1 MIVQNKIE
9 YRIIL
14 GMHLSPV
21 NLDMGYIE
29 MFIKIKNVLMGLHCM
44 FEFKKMSFLP
54 LKYFS
59 SFRASLF
66 RSKAI
71 SIFTSILPS
80 RSQILFLWCLFQ
92 CYLHLLIRTKYLLR
106 YCIWFRD
113 ILVTIIKLNLL

>member
-59 SFRASLF
+59 SFPASLF

-71 SIFTSILPS
+71 SS
-80 RSQILFLWCLFQ
+80 
-92 CYLHLLIRTKYLLR
+92 LLR
-106 YCIWFRD
+106 FY
-113 ILVTIIKLNLL
+113 LVGPKFFSYGVFSSVTYIYLYALSTYYVIVSGLETY